1 MLTPPCHQRRAALIK
16 EGTMNTNAN
25 ANTNKSG
32 MSEICE
38 LTDDELDAVNGMLL
52 TTGGNGPIEFSVTI
66 AEAN

>member
-1 MLTPPCHQRRAALIK
+1 
-16 EGTMNTNAN
+16 MNTNAN

-38 LTDDELDAVNGMLL
+38 LTDDELDAVNGGMLL